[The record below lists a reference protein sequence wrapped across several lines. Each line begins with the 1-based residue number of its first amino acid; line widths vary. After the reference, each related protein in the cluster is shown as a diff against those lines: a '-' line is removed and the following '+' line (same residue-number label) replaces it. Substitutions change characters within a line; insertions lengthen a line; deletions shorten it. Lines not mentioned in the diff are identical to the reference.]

1 MARWR
6 SGNAGVC
13 KTSMRGSDSLPRLMY
28 YVYALKSLHN
38 GDLYIGFTTD
48 LKQRFIQHNNRKVLS
63 TRSNTP
69 WKLVYYEAYSD
80 KNDAT
85 RREKQLKMHRAKS
98 DLVIQISESLE

>member
-1 MARWR
+1 
-6 SGNAGVC
+6 
-13 KTSMRGSDSLPRLMY
+13 MY